1 MRCFIFKSFKF
12 LKVLGIDGFDIGLL
26 NLYQEN
32 ERVGGEWRGKD
43 NLVGVGWGLVEC
55 ML

>member
-1 MRCFIFKSFKF
+1 MRCFTFKS
-12 LKVLGIDGFDIGLL
+12 LKSLKALGIDGFDIGLL
-26 NLYQEN
+26 NLHQEN

-43 NLVGVGWGLVEC
+43 NLAGAGWGLAEC